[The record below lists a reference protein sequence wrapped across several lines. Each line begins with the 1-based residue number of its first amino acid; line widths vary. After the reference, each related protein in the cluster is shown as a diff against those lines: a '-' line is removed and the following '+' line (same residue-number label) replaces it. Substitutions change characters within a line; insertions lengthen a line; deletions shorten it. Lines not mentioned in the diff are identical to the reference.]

1 MTETAPG
8 ALGAGARALLERDLA
23 EVYRAAS
30 AGTPDPGVAD
40 RLARYA
46 ATVLKWNAAY
56 NLVRADSPESFIT
69 RHLMDSVAAALRFAP
84 GPLVDVGS
92 GAGLPGVVAA
102 ALDPSRSV
110 VLVDSRLKRTRFLTA
125 VRTEIALPTIAVV
138 RGRAEALSPGDG
150 LPALTPAVI
159 TARAFGTLSELVH
172 VSAGL
177 RGPRTV
183 IQALKAHPDAAELEA
198 AAALGFSVSTERYHI
213 PGYTAERSVVTLT
226 PGAVGVDAR

>member
-1 MTETAPG
+1 MTAAAPG
-8 ALGAGARALLERDLA
+8 ALGAAARAVLERDLA

-30 AGTPDPGVAD
+30 AGGPAPGVAD

-46 ATVLKWNAAY
+46 AMVLKWNAAY
-56 NLVRADSPESFIT
+56 NLVRADSPEAFVT

-102 ALDPSRSV
+102 ALDPARIV

-125 VRTEIALPTIAVV
+125 VRAEIGLPATAVV
-138 RGRAEALSPGDG
+138 RGRAEALSPGHG
-150 LPALTPAVI
+150 MPTVTPAVV
-159 TARAFGTLSELVH
+159 TARAFGTLSELVR

-183 IQALKAHPDAAELEA
+183 IQALKARPDAAELEA
-198 AAALGFSVSTERYHI
+198 AAALGFRVSVERYRI
-213 PGYTAERSVVTLT
+213 PGYPAERSVVTLT
-226 PGAVGVDAR
+226 PGPGEADEQ